1 MLLLALSLL
10 CPLISTFEVTVRSA
24 GSVQERQES
33 SVCLYY
39 NAGMLGSFPIIYADR
54 ISLTRVGSSSAWCL
68 NNEQC
73 QVATALTPA
82 IIFCGTFGAIPRTTV
97 NDYNPS
103 VACAESCWSVLRIH
117 HALLPHYLPCFAEAD
132 ISAANPISPRPIN
145 SNSATGILLGGAA
158 EQLVVLPPPTP
169 LKT

>member
-1 MLLLALSLL
+1 MTPSLRHSKMLLLALSLF

-24 GSVQERQES
+24 DSIQERQES

-39 NAGMLGSFPIIYADR
+39 NAGMLGSLPVIFADR
-54 ISLTRVGSSSAWCL
+54 TSLTRVGSSSAWCL

-82 IIFCGTFGAIPRTTV
+82 IIFCGTPGAIPHTTE

-103 VACAESCWSVLRIH
+103 TVCAENCWSVLRIH
-117 HALLPHYLPCFAEAD
+117 LAPPPHHLLCFA
-132 ISAANPISPRPIN
+132 
-145 SNSATGILLGGAA
+145 
-158 EQLVVLPPPTP
+158 
-169 LKT
+169 